1 MRRPPR
7 NPRRRKRGAAG
18 LTRAPAREKGA
29 RRDALSVRRRPGV
42 IGSQTLLR
50 MACAHASPWLAS
62 IALLALSLVRA
73 PPWRRRP
80 SLLQLVRMLPR
91 RSKFGAVA
99 LSALIIVGLTVTP
112 YLHAPRDMPMIAW
125 QGECGC
131 AAPVLYGL
139 VSHMSCHRQDGGIDP
154 FGRILLAKGLGD
166 ATAMTEYILAA
177 HSARYLACLIRDHAR
192 AFGGQSRRAA
202 R

>member
-7 NPRRRKRGAAG
+7 NPSRRKRGAAG
-18 LTRAPAREKGA
+18 LARAPAREKGA

-50 MACAHASPWLAS
+50 MACAYASPWLAS

-73 PPWRRRP
+73 LLIRRRP
-80 SLLQLVRMLPR
+80 SLLQLVSKLPR
-91 RSKFGAVA
+91 RSKPCAVLLA
-99 LSALIIVGLTVTP
+99 AFIIVGLTVTP
-112 YLHAPRDMPMIAW
+112 YLHAPRDMPLIAW

-192 AFGGQSRRAA
+192 AFGSQPRRAA

>member
-1 MRRPPR
+1 
-7 NPRRRKRGAAG
+7 
-18 LTRAPAREKGA
+18 
-29 RRDALSVRRRPGV
+29 
-42 IGSQTLLR
+42 
-50 MACAHASPWLAS
+50 MACAHAGPWLAGM
-62 IALLALSLVRA
+62 ALLALSLVRA
-73 PPWRRRP
+73 LPRRRRP
-80 SLLQLVRMLPR
+80 SLLEMARNLPR
-91 RSKFGAVA
+91 RSKPWVVL
-99 LSALIIVGLTVTP
+99 LSAFIIVSLTVTP
-112 YLHAPRDMPMIAW
+112 YLHAPHDMPLIAW

-139 VSHMSCHRQDGGIDP
+139 VSYLSCHQQDGGIDP

-192 AFGGQSRRAA
+192 AGGSQSRRAA